1 MREKHEVCSLSL
13 ALIVVYVGA
22 RRMER
27 IVQSSI
33 LPQTFGWRK
42 NKLLSNTPHRKF
54 RATCGFAVRRRPR
67 VNLTAVSYKRT
78 ASCLLASFIGILYLQ
93 KTFHTNLFIVF
104 VIITS
109 VVSIRH
115 MFVNISGSMLIDL
128 NLNYIYI
135 YIFKYNNI
143 MPIMFVIFE
152 VMLIC

>member
-1 MREKHEVCSLSL
+1 M
-13 ALIVVYVGA
+13 
-22 RRMER
+22 
-27 IVQSSI
+27 
-33 LPQTFGWRK
+33 
-42 NKLLSNTPHRKF
+42 
-54 RATCGFAVRRRPR
+54 
-67 VNLTAVSYKRT
+67 
-78 ASCLLASFIGILYLQ
+78 LYLQ

-152 VMLIC
+152 VMLMCKRKMGLF